1 MLADRKILVGATGG
15 IAAYKTPFLV
25 RQLVEKKA
33 SVRVV
38 MTEAAGNFVTPLVLE
53 TLSGN
58 PVSSELF
65 PRQFASTHHIE
76 LARWPDLIVVA
87 PATADFIGRVAN
99 GLAPDLLCNVL
110 LVATSTVL
118 LAPAM
123 NTEMW
128 FHSQV
133 QENCAK
139 LEKLGYEFIGP
150 EEGKLATAS
159 EGEGMGRMSEPD
171 TIVKR
176 IEEIFSERE
185 LLKGKRIVVTGGR
198 TEEAID
204 PVRYLSNRSS
214 GKMGAALARAAARM
228 GAQVSFVHGRMSVE
242 PPQNTDNFLVLTA
255 EEMQKKLLELYAKSD
270 AVIMAAA
277 VSDFRAE
284 KVSREKIRR
293 KEHLTLELVPNPDI
307 LAGLGKS
314 KKKQKLVGFAL
325 EAGGGLGNGK
335 KKLEEK
341 NLDMLVLNRADE
353 PDAGFDVDTNRVTLF
368 FPSGKKEEVPL
379 ASKDE
384 VARVILRKLAKLL

>member
-1 MLADRKILVGATGG
+1 MLSGKKILVGVTGG

-25 RQLVEKKA
+25 RQLVEAKA

-38 MTEAAGNFVTPLVLE
+38 MTEAAHHFVTPLVLE

-65 PRQFASTHHIE
+65 PQQFASTHHIE

-99 GLAPDLLCNVL
+99 GLAPDLLCSIL
-110 LVATSTVL
+110 LATKTEVL

-123 NTEMW
+123 NTEIW
-128 FHSQV
+128 RHFQV

-139 LEKLGYEFIGP
+139 LEKLGFQFVGP

-159 EGEGMGRMSEPD
+159 EGEGMGRMSAPEQ
-171 TIVKR
+171 
-176 IEEIFSERE
+176 IFNKMDAIFADRE
-185 LLKGKRIVVTGGR
+185 LLKGKRIIVTGGR

-214 GKMGAALARAAARM
+214 GKMGAALAKNAVYM
-228 GAQVSFVHGRMSVE
+228 GAKVTFVHGRMSIE
-242 PPQNTDNFLVLTA
+242 PPGNTENVFAATA
-255 EEMQKKLLELYAKSD
+255 EEMQKELAGLYPKSD

-277 VSDFRAE
+277 VSDFRPE
-284 KVSREKIRR
+284 KVSKEKIKREG
-293 KEHLTLELVPNPDI
+293 KMTLNLLPNPDI
-307 LAGLGKS
+307 LARLGKA

-325 EAGGGLGNGK
+325 ETGNGLTNGK

-341 NLDMLVLNRADE
+341 NLDILVFNRADL
-353 PDAGFDVDTNRVTLF
+353 PDAGFDVDTNRVTLY
-368 FPSGKKEEVPL
+368 FPSGKREEVPL

-384 VARVILRKLAKLL
+384 VARVILRKLAGIL

>member
-1 MLADRKILVGATGG
+1 MLTGKKILVGVTGG

-25 RQLVEKKA
+25 RQLVERKA

-38 MTEAAGNFVTPLVLE
+38 MTEAARNFVTPLVLE

-58 PVSSELF
+58 PVSSEIF
-65 PRQFASTHHIE
+65 PQQFASTHHIE
-76 LARWPDLIVVA
+76 LSRWPDLIVVA
-87 PATADFIGRVAN
+87 PATADFIGRVAG
-99 GLAPDLLCNVL
+99 GLVSDLLCNVL
-110 LVATSTVL
+110 LATKSEVL

-128 FHSQV
+128 YRAQV

-150 EEGKLATAS
+150 EEGRLATAS
-159 EGEGMGRMSEPD
+159 EGEGMGRMSEPESV
-171 TIVKR
+171 VKK
-176 IEEIFSERE
+176 IEEIFADRE
-185 LLKGKRIVVTGGR
+185 LLKGRRIIVTGGR

-228 GAQVSFVHGRMSVE
+228 GAKVSFVHGRMSVE
-242 PPQNTDNFLVLTA
+242 PPRSTDNFFTPTA
-255 EEMQKKLLELYAKSD
+255 EEMQKKLSELYTKSD

-284 KVSREKIRR
+284 KVSKEKIKR
-293 KEHLTLELVPNPDI
+293 KERLTLELVPNRDI
-307 LAGLGKS
+307 LAGLGKT
-314 KKKQKLVGFAL
+314 KKRQKLVGFAL
-325 EAGGGLGNGK
+325 ETGAGLGNGK

-341 NLDMLVLNRADE
+341 NLDMLVFNRADL
-353 PDAGFDVDTNRVTLF
+353 PDAGFDVDSNRVTLF
-368 FPSGKKEEVPL
+368 FPSRKKEEVPL
-379 ASKDE
+379 ASKDG
-384 VARVILRKLAKLL
+384 VARVILRKLAEIL

>member
-1 MLADRKILVGATGG
+1 MLSGKKILVGVTGG

-38 MTEAAGNFVTPLVLE
+38 ITEAAHHFVTPLVLE
-53 TLSGN
+53 TLSGS

-87 PATADFIGRVAN
+87 PATADFIGRVAS
-99 GLAPDLLCNVL
+99 GLAPDLLCNIL
-110 LVATSTVL
+110 LATRSEVL

-128 FHSQV
+128 HHMQA

-139 LEKLGYEFIGP
+139 LEKLQYHFIGP
-150 EEGKLATAS
+150 EEGKLATAL
-159 EGEGMGRMSEPD
+159 EGEGMGRMSEPE

-176 IEEIFSERE
+176 IEEIFSDRK
-185 LLKGKRIVVTGGR
+185 LLKGKKIIVTGGR

-214 GKMGAALARAAARM
+214 GKMGAALAKAAARM
-228 GAQVSFVHGRMSVE
+228 GAKVTFVHGRMSVE
-242 PPQNTDNFLVLTA
+242 PPRNTENLLAPTA
-255 EEMQKKLLELYAKSD
+255 FEMQRRLSELYPKSD

-277 VSDFRAE
+277 VSDFRPE
-284 KVSREKIRR
+284 KVSKVKIKRQG
-293 KEHLTLELVPNPDI
+293 KLTLELIPNPDI
-307 LAGLGKS
+307 LDGLGKA

-325 EAGGGLGNGK
+325 EEENGLENGK
-335 KKLEEK
+335 KKLIEK
-341 NLDMLVLNRADE
+341 NLDMLVFNRADQ
-353 PDAGFDVDTNRVTLF
+353 PDAGFEVDTNRVTLY

-379 ASKDE
+379 ASKEE
-384 VARVILRKLAKLL
+384 VARVILKKLAGIL

>member
-1 MLADRKILVGATGG
+1 MLSGKRILVGVTGG

-25 RQLVEKKA
+25 RQLVLKKA

-38 MTEAAGNFVTPLVLE
+38 ITEAAHHFVTPLVLE
-53 TLSGN
+53 TLSGS

-87 PATADFIGRVAN
+87 PATADFIGRVAS
-99 GLAPDLLCNVL
+99 GLAPDLLCNL
-110 LVATSTVL
+110 LLATKSEGL

-128 FHSQV
+128 YHSQV

-139 LEKLGYEFIGP
+139 LEKLGYQFIGP
-150 EEGKLATAS
+150 EEGKLATLS

-171 TIVKR
+171 TIVQR
-176 IEEIFSERE
+176 IEEIFADRE
-185 LLKGKRIVVTGGR
+185 LLKNKKIIITGGR
-198 TEEAID
+198 TEEALD

-214 GKMGAALARAAARM
+214 GKMGVALAKAAARM
-228 GAQVSFVHGRMSVE
+228 GARVTLVHGRMSVE
-242 PPQNTDNFLVLTA
+242 PPRNTENFLAPTA
-255 EEMQKKLLELYAKSD
+255 EEMQKRLRELYSKSD

-277 VSDFRAE
+277 VADFRPE
-284 KVSREKIRR
+284 KVSKEKIKR
-293 KEHLTLELVPNPDI
+293 KEKLTLELIPNPDI
-307 LAGLGKS
+307 LAGLGKV

-325 EAGGGLGNGK
+325 EAGNGLGNGR

-341 NLDMLVLNRADE
+341 NLDMLVFNRADL
-353 PDAGFDVDTNRVTLF
+353 PDAGFEVDTNRVTLF

-379 ASKDE
+379 ASKEE
-384 VARVILRKLAKLL
+384 VARVILRRLAGIL

>member
-1 MLADRKILVGATGG
+1 MLAGKKILVGVTGG
-15 IAAYKTPFLV
+15 IAAYKTPFVV

-33 SVRVV
+33 AVRVV
-38 MTEAAGNFVTPLVLE
+38 MTEAAKNFVTPLVLE
-53 TLSGN
+53 TLSGR
-58 PVSSELF
+58 PVASDLF
-65 PRQFASTHHIE
+65 PQQFASTHHIE

-99 GLAPDLLCNVL
+99 GLVPDLLCNVL
-110 LVATSTVL
+110 LATKSEVL

-128 FHSQV
+128 YHAQV
-133 QENCAK
+133 QANCAK
-139 LEKLGYEFIGP
+139 LEKLGYERIGP

-159 EGEGMGRMSEPD
+159 EGEGMGRMSEPESVV
-171 TIVKR
+171 TK
-176 IEEIFSERE
+176 IEQIFGDRE
-185 LLKGKRIVVTGGR
+185 LLQGKRIIVTGGR

-214 GKMGAALARAAARM
+214 GKMGTALARAAARM
-228 GAQVSFVHGRMSVE
+228 GAKVSFVHGRMSVE
-242 PPQNTDNFLVLTA
+242 PPRNTDNFHAPTA
-255 EEMQKKLLELYAKSD
+255 DEMKKKLSELYAKSD

-293 KEHLTLELVPNPDI
+293 KERLTLELVPNPDI
-307 LAGLGKS
+307 LAGLGKA
-314 KKKQKLVGFAL
+314 KKRQKLVGFAL
-325 EAGGGLGNGK
+325 EAGNGFGRGR
-335 KKLEEK
+335 KKLEQK
-341 NLDMLVLNRADE
+341 NLDILVFNRADE

-379 ASKDE
+379 ASKEE
-384 VARVILRKLAKLL
+384 VARVILRKLAEIL

>member
-1 MLADRKILVGATGG
+1 MPAGRKILVGVTGG
-15 IAAYKTPFLV
+15 IAAYKTPFLI

-33 SVRVV
+33 QVRVV
-38 MTEAAGNFVTPLVLE
+38 MTEAARQFVTPLVLE
-53 TLSGN
+53 TVSGH

-65 PRQFASTHHIE
+65 PQQFASTHHIE

-110 LVATSTVL
+110 LATTNPVL

-128 FHSQV
+128 YHSPV
-133 QENCAK
+133 QKNLGK
-139 LEKLGYEFIGP
+139 LEKMGYRFTGP

-159 EGEGMGRMSEPD
+159 EGEGMGRMSEPE
-171 TIVKR
+171 TIVKK
-176 IEEIFSERE
+176 IEEIFAERG
-185 LLKGKRIVVTGGR
+185 LLAGKKIIVTGGR
-198 TEEAID
+198 TEEPID

-214 GKMGAALARAAARM
+214 GKMGVALARAAAQM
-228 GAQVSFVHGRMSVE
+228 GAKVSFVHGRMSVE
-242 PPQNTDNFLVLTA
+242 PPRNTENFLTA
-255 EEMQKKLLELYAKSD
+255 TADEMQKKLAQLYKRAD
-270 AVIMAAA
+270 AVVMAAA

-284 KVSREKIRR
+284 KVETQKIKRNG
-293 KEHLTLELVPNPDI
+293 KLVLNLVANPDL
-307 LAGLGKS
+307 LAGLGKN

-325 EAGGGLGNGK
+325 ETGQGMANGK
-335 KKLEEK
+335 GKLKEK

-353 PDAGFDVDTNRVTLF
+353 EGAGFDVDTNRVTML

-379 ASKDE
+379 ASKEE
-384 VARVILRKLAKLL
+384 VARVIFRRLAEIL